1 MAGFSFEEIP
11 QRHVIAEHHE
21 KVIDK
26 EEVKIT
32 VEKVHP
38 ISETPYCDQN
48 DVMINRRH
56 GSDDKLHGFIHDLIE
71 N

>member
-38 ISETPYCDQN
+38 VSETPYCDQN
-48 DVMINRRH
+48 DVMKMPIISQCNPKFEFH
-56 GSDDKLHGFIHDLIE
+56 SH